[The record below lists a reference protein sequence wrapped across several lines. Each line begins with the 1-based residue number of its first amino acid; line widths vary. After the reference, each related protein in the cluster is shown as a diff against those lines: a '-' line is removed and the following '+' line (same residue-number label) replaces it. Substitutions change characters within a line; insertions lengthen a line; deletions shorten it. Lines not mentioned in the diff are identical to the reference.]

1 MGKKMKN
8 KRLRERAPFKTDI
21 ILSMGKEK
29 KSFSNTRDISMSG
42 LFVEA
47 DNVSD
52 ILPMGSEG
60 KIEIF
65 LIFGE
70 SKILI
75 KGKFRVMRVV
85 DLEKDKNGK
94 ILPVGFG
101 IELFAFEGD
110 SSVEL
115 FNVLKYNLK
124 EDN

>member
-1 MGKKMKN
+1 MKN
-8 KRLRERAPFKTDI
+8 KRLRERVSFKTEV
-21 ILSMGKEK
+21 ILFLGKGK
-29 KSFSNTRDISMSG
+29 KRYSKTRDISMSG

-52 ILPMGSEG
+52 ILPLGSEG

-101 IELFAFEGD
+101 IEIFDFEGD